1 MQVQHTYQYLYIYIS
16 VISHLINLRF
26 IAFLYDYTFARQNV
40 NK

>member
-1 MQVQHTYQYLYIYIS
+1 MQVQHTYQYIYIS